1 MKKRFMGFEIT
12 EKEIDSALRYLRHEK
27 GEKDATRDDA
37 VTLLEDFNALA
48 HMMAHKVLED
58 EKNGKIKLMK
68 LEEHSKK
75 KK

>member
-12 EKEIDSALRYLRHEK
+12 EKEIDSAVRYLRHEK